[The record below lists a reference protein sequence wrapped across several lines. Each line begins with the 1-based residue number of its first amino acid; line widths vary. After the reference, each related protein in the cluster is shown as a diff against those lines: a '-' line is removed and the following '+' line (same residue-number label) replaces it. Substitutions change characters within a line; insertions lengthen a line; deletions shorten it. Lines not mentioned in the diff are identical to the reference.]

1 MCVCNLD
8 QYGKIETITHI
19 IIIFTFVSTY
29 TFIVLFFCFWFIYA
43 TLITKTYVSGLYCL
57 TWVDYYI
64 TIIHLGYTPHH
75 MDLIL
80 YVCLRV
86 FICGNWRGNGSGSG
100 SGSGYLS
107 GYIFRYA
114 VIIIYRVIG
123 SNECTRKEGGILQ
136 NYTHT
141 HTQIEKAPHG
151 SINIHADHSHYR
163 HHYPTIISIT
173 ITIFFLLSIVSKGM
187 KKIK

>member
-123 SNECTRKEGGILQ
+123 SNVCTRKEGGILQ

-141 HTQIEKAPHG
+141 HTQRKHPTAPSTHTP
-151 SINIHADHSHYR
+151 II
-163 HHYPTIISIT
+163 PTIVTT
-173 ITIFFLLSIVSKGM
+173 IQLSFQPPSLSSSYYQLYLREW
-187 KKIK
+187 KK